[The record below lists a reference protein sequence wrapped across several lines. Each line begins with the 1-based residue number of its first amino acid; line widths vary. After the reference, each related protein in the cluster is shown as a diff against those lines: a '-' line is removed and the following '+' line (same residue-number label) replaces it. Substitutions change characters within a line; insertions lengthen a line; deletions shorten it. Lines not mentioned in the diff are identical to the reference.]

1 MKIPDAVR
9 TSVQSF
15 QLAVP
20 TASCSA
26 HMQQQ
31 IVLRTVSKE
40 HVYYC
45 HCSSRTIQL
54 AG

>member
-9 TSVQSF
+9 TSMQSF

-26 HMQQQ
+26 HMQQ

-40 HVYYC
+40 HVYCC
-45 HCSSRTIQL
+45 HCSSRIIQL